1 MGTAYVES
9 ITDTIEMVF
18 EDMSPVIGVI
28 FLLSRGDD
36 PTDSIESLCRK
47 KETSSTRAD
56 TKSSSYEVFCIECRR
71 ILFSIRQF

>member
-18 EDMSPVIGVI
+18 EDMSPAIPVI

-47 KETSSTRAD
+47 KETSSTRC
-56 TKSSSYEVFCIECRR
+56 YFVR
-71 ILFSIRQF
+71 